1 MVPSSFFLFDY
12 ASVVVFLIYC
22 FLHVLNLH
30 FVMLQGFQHNYKNAF
45 TSHAELNVHRH
56 PRGPRAG
63 KWGCGEREW
72 GDWFQLCRNMS
83 GAAQYACADFLSLK
97 QKFPLAA
104 NCDCDLIPK
113 VFCTT
118 CGGDC
123 ALSRADSASRTAGP
137 LVTRIRC
144 LWRFQL
150 PQSSSSHQRCPHRYF
165 CLWPVACFKEAWVI
179 LVTLFLYWRAEWVS
193 E

>member
-118 CGGDC
+118 CGGTAHFHELIPHREPRARWWLVSD
-123 ALSRADSASRTAGP
+123 AFDVFNFLSLPLHIKDVLTDISASD
-137 LVTRIRC
+137 
-144 LWRFQL
+144 LWRVL
-150 PQSSSSHQRCPHRYF
+150 KKP
-165 CLWPVACFKEAWVI
+165 
-179 LVTLFLYWRAEWVS
+179 EWY
-193 E
+193 